1 MKNVGLNLYSIR
13 NLIKTEEEFLDTANK
28 LREMGYAYMQFS
40 GAEYDAARIKRVSEA
55 SGLPIRLTHVPMDR
69 VIHDTDALMAEH
81 ESFGCHNIG
90 IGMMPFEFL
99 TDGEAF
105 KRKVEELNHA
115 ALHMKK
121 NGFSFFYHH
130 HQFEFLKRDGE
141 TLFDYILKN
150 APAVNFTLDTYW
162 LQYAGVDVLATIER
176 LKGRVACTHLK
187 DYQITV
193 VDKDGKPEFKP
204 TFAPVGN
211 GLMNFP
217 AIVEKMRESGAEY
230 FFVEQDNAAK
240 LPDTLG
246 EVEQSI
252 RYIQTQL

>member
-1 MKNVGLNLYSIR
+1 
-13 NLIKTEEEFLDTANK
+13 
-28 LREMGYAYMQFS
+28 
-40 GAEYDAARIKRVSEA
+40 
-55 SGLPIRLTHVPMDR
+55 
-69 VIHDTDALMAEH
+69 
-81 ESFGCHNIG
+81 
-90 IGMMPFEFL
+90 
-99 TDGEAF
+99 
-105 KRKVEELNHA
+105 
-115 ALHMKK
+115 
-121 NGFSFFYHH
+121 
-130 HQFEFLKRDGE
+130 
-141 TLFDYILKN
+141 
-150 APAVNFTLDTYW
+150 
-162 LQYAGVDVLATIER
+162 VLAAIER
-176 LKGRVACTHLK
+176 LKGRIGCTHLK